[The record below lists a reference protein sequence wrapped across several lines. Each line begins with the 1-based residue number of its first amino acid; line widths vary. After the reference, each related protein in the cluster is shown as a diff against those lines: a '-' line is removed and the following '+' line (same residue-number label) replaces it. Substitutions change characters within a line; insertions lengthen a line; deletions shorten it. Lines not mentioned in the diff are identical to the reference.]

1 MGEENKPA
9 FGKGDRAAIVGG
21 RKNVGVR
28 GQVFW
33 IGENKYGPGQ
43 RYGLRGDDGETYW
56 VTDANIG
63 PEEGAPP
70 APESNAPKE
79 TLSKGSRVS
88 ITKGPTAGVEGEIF
102 WVGDSKFGVG
112 MRYGIKDAEGESYW
126 ADHNQVELLEGPAA
140 NADGVQAKPSASP
153 AFDEVPFPDGDDDFA
168 EPASGFED
176 DIPFPGD
183 DIPF

>member
-1 MGEENKPA
+1 MP
-9 FGKGDRAAIVGG
+9 R
-21 RKNVGVR
+21 
-28 GQVFW
+28 
-33 IGENKYGPGQ
+33 

-63 PEEGAPP
+63 AEEGAPP
-70 APESNAPKE
+70 APDSGGPKE

-88 ITKGPTAGVEGEIF
+88 IVKGPAAGVEGEVF

-112 MRYGIKDAEGESYW
+112 SRYGIKDPEGESHW
-126 ADHNQVELLEGPAA
+126 ADGNQVELLEGPTAA
-140 NADGVQAKPSASP
+140 QDGARTRPSASP

-168 EPASGFED
+168 EPTPGFED
-176 DIPFPGD
+176 DNPFHGD